1 MTILYFVYSVHVPT
15 FINISWKWNKT
26 KSTAAQRNV
35 ESIYIYKWIV
45 WYLVSKST
53 DFYKI
58 RLCFNTF
65 ECFFFLRTIFLFCS
79 FSSFYIAV
87 LHVITFYRHH
97 RRTKKKNRSST
108 NNGSKQQQK
117 KRESFTLIGLERKND
132 VLFLF
137 FSLTVSMLSFQEVL
151 QHHIYTIA
159 MLELAECKCTTNFFL
174 SSFCILFAWS
184 RLDMYIHFSGYT
196 FFVN

>member
-1 MTILYFVYSVHVPT
+1 M
-15 FINISWKWNKT
+15 
-26 KSTAAQRNV
+26 
-35 ESIYIYKWIV
+35 
-45 WYLVSKST
+45 
-53 DFYKI
+53 
-58 RLCFNTF
+58 
-65 ECFFFLRTIFLFCS
+65 FFFFCEQFFCFVRSLHFILQFYMLLHFTDTIGEQ
-79 FSSFYIAV
+79 
-87 LHVITFYRHH
+87 
-97 RRTKKKNRSST
+97 KKKNRSST